1 MLLDRPGVCFPKQD
15 LDFSYRKSTMSII
28 SKNNN
33 IIIVASIEIEARDST
48 RSFDPEADYS
58 RYK

>member
-1 MLLDRPGVCFPKQD
+1 M
-15 LDFSYRKSTMSII
+15 I

-33 IIIVASIEIEARDST
+33 IIIVASIEIRTRDSA

>member
-15 LDFSYRKSTMSII
+15 LDFSYRESTVSMI

-33 IIIVASIEIEARDST
+33 IIMVASIEIRIRDSA